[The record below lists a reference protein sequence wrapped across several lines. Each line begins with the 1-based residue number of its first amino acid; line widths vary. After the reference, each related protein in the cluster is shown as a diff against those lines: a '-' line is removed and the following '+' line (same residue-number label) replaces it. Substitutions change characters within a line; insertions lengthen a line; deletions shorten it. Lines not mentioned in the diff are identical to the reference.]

1 MKLVLGIHNHQPVG
15 NFDHVIAEIYDKS
28 YLPYLEVAE
37 RHESY
42 RFCLHVTG
50 PLLEWLQR
58 HRPEYLERVAFL
70 VRAGRVEMLGGGFYE
85 PVLAAIPE
93 RDRVG
98 QLRMMTDWLKQH
110 VGATCAGVWMAERV
124 WEPQLAGSL
133 SHAGA
138 QFALLDDYHF
148 IQAGVAPDDLTGGPL
163 LTDDLGD
170 EVALLPISEH
180 LRYTIPFQDPE
191 ETVKACRAV
200 HDRDPGGVLVMV
212 DDGEKFGAWPGTHEL
227 VYERGWL
234 DRFLT
239 ALDDERDWI
248 ELVHPSEVLAAR
260 PPRRRVYLPPSSYFE
275 MSAWALPMPAAE
287 RFDEAV
293 HQYRDAG
300 EWERMRPFFR
310 GGFWRQFFQK
320 YEESLLMQR
329 RALLL
334 HAEIA
339 RAEAAEA
346 DESRVNEARDHL
358 WQAECNCAYWH
369 GVFGGLYLPH
379 LRHAIYRHLI
389 LGTQIIQSVAPQ
401 PRAQMVTL
409 TGRTGTDVRLG
420 NDALE
425 LFLSPDRGGAL
436 IGLEDR
442 HEDWNLQNTLRRRR
456 EAYHTRIE
464 RSATLTNESRD
475 DTGGSIHDLDF
486 TVAPEVREALGV
498 DPQPRYSLLER
509 FLHPGSAFPDT
520 LDGVVAADG
529 GDLAAAPA
537 SLEAP
542 RFSVTGALE
551 DDSCRTLSTG
561 FYRRPDGTAMPV
573 SVTKEVELAPSGA
586 SFEVRWTLENTGGE
600 TLRCRFAPEWNLA
613 LYDGQVFAG
622 KPGDN
627 DAPVL
632 DAVELAP
639 RRDFSVLVPLHRA
652 ALHWRL
658 SDEAEIWVHP
668 VRTATQGEDGF
679 HLTYQGHAL
688 WFVHDLELAPGQTS
702 SFGITLRIEHGL
714 PAEGG

>member
-15 NFDHVIAEIYDKS
+15 NFDHVIADIYGKS

-58 HRPEYLERVAFL
+58 HRPEYIERVAFL

-93 RDRVG
+93 RDRIG
-98 QLRMMTDWLKQH
+98 QLRMMTDWLERH
-110 VGATCAGVWMAERV
+110 VGAPSAGVWMAERV

-133 SHAGA
+133 SRAGV

-148 IQAGVAPDDLTGGPL
+148 IQAGVAPDDLTRGPL

-170 EVALLPISEH
+170 EVALLPINEH

-191 ETVKACRAV
+191 ETVKACREV

-212 DDGEKFGAWPGTHEL
+212 DDGEKFGAWPGTHDL

-239 ALDDERDWI
+239 SLEAESDWL
-248 ELVHPSEVLAAR
+248 ELAHPSEVMAAR
-260 PPRRRVYLPPSSYFE
+260 PPSRRVYLPPSSYFE
-275 MSAWALPMPAAE
+275 MSEWSLPMPAAE
-287 RFDEAV
+287 YFGDAV
-293 HQYRDAG
+293 RRYQDSG
-300 EWERMRPFFR
+300 EWDAMRPYFR

-334 HAEIA
+334 YEEIAHAEA
-339 RAEAAEA
+339 VGA
-346 DESRVNEARDHL
+346 DETRIDEARDHL
-358 WQAECNCAYWH
+358 WRAECNCAYWH

-379 LRHAIYRHLI
+379 LRHAIYRHLV
-389 LGTQIIQSVAPQ
+389 LGTQIIQTVLPP
-401 PRAQMVTL
+401 PRARMVSL
-409 TGRTGTDVRLG
+409 VGRSGTDVRLG

-436 IGLEDR
+436 VGLEDR

-464 RSATLTNESRD
+464 QSADPAD
-475 DTGGSIHDLDF
+475 DTGEGGSIHDLHCV
-486 TVAPEVREALGV
+486 VAPEVREALGV

-509 FLHPGSAFPDT
+509 FLHPDTVFPGT
-520 LDGVVAADG
+520 LEGVIAADG
-529 GDLAAAPA
+529 GDMAAAPA
-537 SLEAP
+537 RMEAP
-542 RFSVTGALE
+542 RFSETGALE
-551 DDSCRTLSTG
+551 DDRFRTVVEGVYELPEG
-561 FYRRPDGTAMPV
+561 GRQPV
-573 SVTKEVELAPSGA
+573 EVTKEVSLAQTGA
-586 SFEVRWTLENTGGE
+586 SFDVNWTVKNIGEEV
-600 TLRCRFAPEWNLA
+600 LRCRFAPEWNLA
-613 LYDGQVFAG
+613 FYDGQVFT
-622 KPGDN
+622 
-627 DAPVL
+627 DATGEDAPPVL
-632 DAVELAP
+632 DAACFDA
-639 RRDFSVLVPLHRA
+639 RRNLSVLVPLHRA
-652 ALHWRL
+652 ALRWDL
-658 SDEAEIWVHP
+658 SDDAEIWSLP
-668 VRTATQGEDGF
+668 VRTATQGEDGY

-688 WFVHDLELAPGQTS
+688 WFVYDLEIAPGQEQ
-702 SFGITLRIEHGL
+702 SFRISLRIEHGIQ
-714 PAEGG
+714 ENG

>member
-28 YLPYLEVAE
+28 YLPYLEGAE

-212 DDGEKFGAWPGTHEL
+212 DDGEKFGAWPGTHDL
-227 VYERGWL
+227 VYTRGWL
-234 DRFLT
+234 ERFLT
-239 ALDDERDWI
+239 ALEAESDWL
-248 ELVHPSEVLAAR
+248 ELAHPSEVMAAR
-260 PPRRRVYLPPSSYFE
+260 PPQRRVYLPPSSYFE
-275 MSAWALPMPAAE
+275 MSAWSLPMPAAE
-287 RFDEAV
+287 HFDDAV
-293 HQYRDAG
+293 HRYQDSG
-300 EWERMRPFFR
+300 EWDAMRPYFR

-334 HAEIA
+334 HEEIA
-339 RAEAAEA
+339 HAEAVGA
-346 DESRVNEARDHL
+346 DETRIDEARDHL
-358 WQAECNCAYWH
+358 WRAECNCAYWH

-379 LRHAIYRHLI
+379 LRHAIYKHLV
-389 LGTQIIQSVAPQ
+389 LGTQIIQTVLPP
-401 PRAQMVTL
+401 PRARMVSL
-409 TGRTGTDVRLG
+409 VGRCGTDVRLG

-436 IGLEDR
+436 VGLEDR
-442 HEDWNLQNTLRRRR
+442 NEDWNLQNTLRRRR
-456 EAYHTRIE
+456 EAYHTKIE
-464 RSATLTNESRD
+464 QSAAPTD
-475 DTGGSIHDLDF
+475 DTGEGGSIHDLHF
-486 TVAPEVREALGV
+486 EVAPEVREALGV

-509 FLHPGSAFPDT
+509 FLRPGSAFPGT
-520 LDGVVAADG
+520 LEGVVAADG

-537 SLEAP
+537 HMQAP
-542 RFSVTGALE
+542 RFSGTGALE
-551 DDSCRTLSTG
+551 DDRFRTVVEGVYESPEAG
-561 FYRRPDGTAMPV
+561 RQPV
-573 SVTKEVELAPSGA
+573 EVIKEVTLAPTGA
-586 SFEVRWTLENTGGE
+586 SFDVNWTVKNIGAEI
-600 TLRCRFAPEWNLA
+600 LRCRFAPEWNLA
-613 LYDGQVFAG
+613 FYDGQVFTD
-622 KPGDN
+622 PTGDETP
-627 DAPVL
+627 PVL
-632 DAVELAP
+632 DAACFDA
-639 RRDFSVLVPLHRA
+639 RRDLSVLVPLHRA
-652 ALHWRL
+652 ALRWEL
-658 SDEAEIWVHP
+658 SDDAEIWSLP

-688 WFVHDLELAPGQTS
+688 WFVRDLEIAPGQTQ
-702 SFGITLRIEHGL
+702 SFRISLRIEHGIQ
-714 PAEGG
+714 EDG